1 MAKKTETATVNYS
14 AQIVESSRELSP
26 KERVMYKDFG
36 NARKLNEWAEE
47 CEANGIRAIITEVQD
62 WAVISVHNEGAD
74 NPDYN
79 VYLVVDN
86 EGTKYYTSSEA
97 FFTRFKDIE
106 SEMKES
112 DESWGIEINLVP
124 SKKYSGK
131 KALTC
136 SLI

>member
-1 MAKKTETATVNYS
+1 MAKKANTIANYT
-14 AQIVESSRELSP
+14 AQITESSRELSP

-36 NARKLNEWAEE
+36 NAIKLNEWAEE
-47 CEANGIRAIITEVQD
+47 CEATGNKAVLTTIKD
-62 WAVISVHNEGAD
+62 WCVVSVHNEGAE

-79 VYLVVDN
+79 VYLVVDG
-86 EGTKYYTSSEA
+86 EGQKYYTSSES
-97 FFTRFKDIE
+97 FFTRFRDIE
-106 SEMKES
+106 TEMRES
-112 DESWGIEINLVP
+112 DEAWGIEINLVP